1 MDSSVSF
8 TGAAE
13 SQHRRQEDL
22 RIGVNTL
29 QISDDSSPPQQV
41 AQQFARARAGGRGRG
56 LLRFAADGN
65 HPGAPRSPGN
75 AWQPGQDDRNGGRH
89 AGPDAPNYGGR
100 MGADC
105 ANYGGRTGADVPR
118 DLRHPGA
125 EGRSSGGRMP
135 RGRGRGN
142 HRMPH
147 TGRQTAGGD
156 PRPPHHRNDENDL
169 RSASGRSTGAPCPPN
184 MPPSRP
190 PVSRPN
196 WLTDAKFLTTK
207 PSTQLTGLKTGECVY
222 LNKKR
227 RRLWYFLNCLLIRV
241 V

>member
-65 HPGAPRSPGN
+65 HPGAPRGPGN
-75 AWQPGQDDRNGGRH
+75 AWHPGADGQNNGG
-89 AGPDAPNYGGR
+89 
-100 MGADC
+100 
-105 ANYGGRTGADVPR
+105 PR
-118 DLRHPGA
+118 DWGHPAA